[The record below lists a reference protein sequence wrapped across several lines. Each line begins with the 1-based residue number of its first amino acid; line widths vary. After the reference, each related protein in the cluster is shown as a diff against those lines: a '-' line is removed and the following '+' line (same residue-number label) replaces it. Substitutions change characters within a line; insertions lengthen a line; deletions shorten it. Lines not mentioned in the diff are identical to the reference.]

1 MAHAFEQI
9 DHEMLYEMQED
20 IRRCVQP
27 SDELHPEA
35 WSSSRFS
42 DAQVHK
48 DKGVE
53 DIKQSVS
60 HTQSEIETL
69 RYLADTTCLRAWSW
83 VYQVLLVYQG
93 KSNDHHLIEWS
104 KAKSQANKILNFA
117 QAVLEIYESEVCQ
130 DLIRTR
136 HENVCVGVELKLRV
150 LLSFD
155 DIYARA
161 TYGETNALSIDL
173 RRHDFGKSF
182 SSFLSRRR
190 EKINLSNKEVIA
202 KTHEDVS
209 PRSAK
214 SDFPLLVKLLT
225 MRFNSKAKLNNRD
238 SHHSC
243 PSHQCNTFRS
253 SVQVFTQQSFRVN
266 IRPRFLARYPKFLY
280 AGPRPR
286 YHSLHVPRDEE
297 RKAKPS

>member
-1 MAHAFEQI
+1 MNYSMNFLSPGATSVKTAHIAFVKMASAFEQI
-9 DHEMLYEMQED
+9 NQEMLYEMEED
-20 IRRCVQP
+20 IKRCLLP

-60 HTQSEIETL
+60 HTQSEAETL
-69 RYLADTTCLRAWSW
+69 RYLADATCLRAWSW

-93 KSNDHHLIEWS
+93 PSHQHHLIEWS
-104 KAKSQANKILNFA
+104 KAKSQAYKILNFA

-130 DLIRTR
+130 DFIING
-136 HENVCVGVELKLRV
+136 HQDIGVGVELKLRV

-155 DIYARA
+155 DIYGRA
-161 TYGETNALSIDL
+161 VFEETKAALQP

-182 SSFLSRRR
+182 SSFLSHRRD
-190 EKINLSNKEVIA
+190 KINLSNNEVTA
-202 KTHEDVS
+202 KTHQDVS

-214 SDFPLLVKLLT
+214 SKFPLLMHL
-225 MRFNSKAKLNNRD
+225 AD
-238 SHHSC
+238 DA
-243 PSHQCNTFRS
+243 
-253 SVQVFTQQSFRVN
+253 TQ
-266 IRPRFLARYPKFLY
+266 L
-280 AGPRPR
+280 
-286 YHSLHVPRDEE
+286 
-297 RKAKPS
+297 